1 MFAASEDWYQ
11 HILDMLCLPCHQVT
25 QGLSPASNQPYV
37 CRPKKT
43 IITKPQIGYS
53 AVYKSRTVTSGASV
67 IKAEN
72 CRRSPR
78 APQPRLLMFLGQM

>member
-1 MFAASEDWYQ
+1 MLAASEDRYQ
-11 HILDMLCLPCHQVT
+11 HIMLCLPFHQVT
-25 QGLSPASNQPYV
+25 QGLTTASKQPYMS
-37 CRPKKT
+37 RPRKT
-43 IITKPQIGYS
+43 VMTNPQIGYS
-53 AVYKSRTVTSGASV
+53 AGNTSRTVTLGASV